1 MPSSDQTPNPEV
13 AVAPPLDGSPV
24 AVANGSLHDDA
35 PDGLAPPPPTTT
47 TPTPTPDGVQP
58 RRVNKQATTIIAFL
72 VLWTLAYN
80 LFAKRQGAARAF
92 FQILDTISDDFVM
105 GSLLAIGLGLAIVV
119 VFSITKL
126 YGQINANIHSYAMIE
141 DLMFGDLRAGRIV
154 TFFSKLL
161 HFRDQP
167 VPTRICP
174 QRGAAILFG
183 LGFIYL
189 MSWIYVV
196 VFSEALYFLSWSSG
210 VDLPVTE
217 KNMLLMPTLALAIP
231 FSARVMAYLRYPYA
245 QDYADFMPAAVFGL
259 LMVTSL
265 GYLFESGDQKFFLTK
280 IFEDKKFLFDF
291 LTNGLF
297 LAFIPVFF
305 EAAYWLLDVLV
316 RPRRTDG

>member
-1 MPSSDQTPNPEV
+1 MSFSEP
-13 AVAPPLDGSPV
+13 
-24 AVANGSLHDDA
+24 ANDDA
-35 PDGLAPPPPTTT
+35 SPTTAA
-47 TPTPTPDGVQP
+47 P
-58 RRVNKQATTIIAFL
+58 RPPADRRATTILMFL
-72 VLWTLAYN
+72 IVWTLAYN
-80 LFAKRQGAARAF
+80 LFTKRQGAARAF
-92 FQILDTISDDFVM
+92 FQVLDTVSDDFVM
-105 GSLLAIGLGLAIVV
+105 GSLLAIALGLSIVV

-126 YGQINANIHSYAMIE
+126 YGQINANIYSYAILE
-141 DLMFGDLRAGRIV
+141 GLLFDDLKSGRV
-154 TFFSKLL
+154 ATFFVRLL

-167 VPTRICP
+167 APSYICP
-174 QRGAAILFG
+174 RRSSAILFS

-189 MSWIYVV
+189 MSWLYVV
-196 VFSEALYFLSWSSG
+196 VFSEALFFLSWSSG
-210 VDLPVTE
+210 VDLPITE

-265 GYLFESGDQKFFLTK
+265 GYLFESDDQKFFLVVVYQ
-280 IFEDKKFLFDF
+280 DKKFLFDF

-316 RPRRTDG
+316 LNHKST